1 MSRRKYNKQNKL
13 HIRKGDTVKVLS
25 GSYAIKGKIGT
36 VLEVDPK
43 RQRAIVDG
51 LNVRY
56 KHVKQSQK
64 YPNGGIIEF
73 NDYIHISKLQLIDP
87 KTGKPT
93 RIGRKLITDK
103 NGVERYVRYAKKS
116 GEIIP
121 DRK

>member
-25 GSYAIKGKIGT
+25 GNYAIKGKVGT

-43 RQRAIVDG
+43 KQRAIVDG
-51 LNVRY
+51 LNVKY
-56 KHVKQSQK
+56 KHTKQTQQNPK
-64 YPNGGIIEF
+64 GGIIEF
-73 NDYIHISKLQLIDP
+73 NDYIHVSKLQVIDP

-93 RIGRKLITDK
+93 RIGRKLVTGKD
-103 NGVERYVRYAKKS
+103 GVERYVRYAKKS

-121 DRK
+121 NK